1 MAKRFVYYPF
11 IVLIVALAFSA
22 CQNKNDKAYEA
33 YKKEIEKSRH
43 EGDLFMLTQG
53 IIEPQDTVNYKGL
66 NYFDV
71 DTNFRIKA
79 RIKELPPLPVEF
91 KTNTERSPL
100 YYVFCL
106 LEFNVGDSL
115 CTLIAYSETDK
126 DVKQLFIPFKDA
138 SGNIESY
145 GGGRYLDLEYKGEKD
160 FLTLDFNKA
169 YNPYCHYNHSYSCP
183 LVPEQN
189 RLKVSIKAGEKK
201 FHE

>member
-1 MAKRFVYYPF
+1 MLKRILFQVSF
-11 IVLIVALAFSA
+11 IFIISALIVACQSKSA
-22 CQNKNDKAYEA
+22 QAYEA
-33 YKKEIEKSRH
+33 YKRGIENSRR
-43 EGDLFMLTQG
+43 EGSINMLTQG
-53 IIEPQDTVNYKGL
+53 IIEPQDTINYKGL

-71 DTNFRIKA
+71 DSNFRIKA

-100 YYVFCL
+100 YFVVCL
-106 LEFNVGDSL
+106 LEFKVGDSL
-115 CTLIAYSETDK
+115 CTLIAYADTDK

-138 SGNIESY
+138 SGNVETY
-145 GGGRYLDLEYKGEKD
+145 GGGRYLDIEYKGEKD